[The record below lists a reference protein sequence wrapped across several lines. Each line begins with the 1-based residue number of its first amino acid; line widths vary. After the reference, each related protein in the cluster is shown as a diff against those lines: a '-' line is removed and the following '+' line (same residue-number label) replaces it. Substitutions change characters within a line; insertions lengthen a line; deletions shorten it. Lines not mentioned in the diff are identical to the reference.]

1 MKRHNSDS
9 DSDEPNIKYQRIKIK
24 CNNINCDHKDHNSNW
39 LEINHIPETMEIN
52 SLDDLIK
59 LADFYHCKMRITYN
73 DINMEMLYKLKIHLI
88 ELREMIGLVK
98 IKETILD
105 FLIYF
110 LITKNSTNYK
120 KNPTMLHSVITGP
133 PGCGKTTFIEILAK
147 IYNCLGILNKGH
159 IVKVKRSDLIGRYTG
174 QTAPATQKKIN
185 EAIGGILLI
194 DEAYSLGNSEQRDIF
209 SKECIDTI
217 NQNLSELKGQFI
229 CVIAGYKDA
238 LSKSF
243 FKYNEG
249 LERRF
254 PYKFDIEKYSSIELT
269 QILMKKIKENN
280 DFRIEWNMKELE
292 KIIEKYYNDFPN
304 QGGDMELLMYHINI
318 CNNRRV
324 FMLPKIEKN
333 KLIINDILTAI
344 HKFKII
350 KNIGK
355 AELPDSIKHL
365 YV

>member
-1 MKRHNSDS
+1 MKRNNSDS
-9 DSDEPNIKYQRIKIK
+9 DSDEPKTKYPRIKNK
-24 CNNINCDHKDHNSNW
+24 CSSIICDHRYHNRNW
-39 LEINHIPETMEIN
+39 LQINFIPETMEITT
-52 SLDDLIK
+52 LDDLIK

-73 DINMEMLYKLKIHLI
+73 DINMEMLYNLKPHLI
-88 ELREMIGLVK
+88 ELQEMIGLVK

-110 LITKNSTNYK
+110 LITKNINKYK
-120 KNPTMLHSVITGP
+120 KTPTMLHSVITGP

-174 QTAPATQKKIN
+174 HTAPATQKKIN

-254 PYKFDIEKYSSIELT
+254 PYKFDIERYSSNELT
-269 QILMKKIKENN
+269 KILMKKIKENN
-280 DFRIEWNMKELE
+280 DFNIEWNIKELE
-292 KIIEKYYNDFPN
+292 QIIEKYYNDFPN

-324 FMLPKIEKN
+324 FMLPKIEKD

-344 HKFKII
+344 NKFKLI

-355 AELPDSIKHL
+355 AELPDFVKHL